1 MNTKKFLYLFSLLLI
16 IIGVALEPSLS
27 LFSNMTNLIIGKDG
41 LITDYFIKGSQGA
54 AFLNA
59 GLIGLVSTKLLSIAK
74 SEYNGIDFAAV
85 MLAIGF
91 ALFGK
96 NIFNIWTIIIGGI
109 LYSKINKVPYKNV
122 IPISLFA
129 TSLAPLTTEIL
140 FVFEGSLALRI
151 FLFLL
156 TGISTGYLIN
166 VVAPHVKVIHKGYNL
181 YNVGFAIG
189 LMGTVYVSL
198 LRSFGYEIASH
209 LVWDTNKNI
218 HLYILFAII
227 FILIG
232 IYGVFQDQGF
242 NNYLSLLK
250 TTGKGNDYFKEYN
263 IYTVLINIAG
273 LGLLTLLVTYFLD
286 IPMNGPIL
294 GGVITIIGFAAA
306 GKHPRNILP
315 IFIGVI
321 LGGFTKTW
329 NVTDPSV
336 ALTMMFLTGL
346 APISGSFGF
355 LAGIIFTYINSSVA
369 LNTGVLHGGL
379 NLYNTG
385 FSIGITCAV
394 LVPIFEYVLK
404 NKKI

>member
-1 MNTKKFLYLFSLLLI
+1 
-16 IIGVALEPSLS
+16 
-27 LFSNMTNLIIGKDG
+27 
-41 LITDYFIKGSQGA
+41 
-54 AFLNA
+54 
-59 GLIGLVSTKLLSIAK
+59 
-74 SEYNGIDFAAV
+74 
-85 MLAIGF
+85 
-91 ALFGK
+91 
-96 NIFNIWTIIIGGI
+96 
-109 LYSKINKVPYKNV
+109 
-122 IPISLFA
+122 
-129 TSLAPLTTEIL
+129 
-140 FVFEGSLALRI
+140 
-151 FLFLL
+151 
-156 TGISTGYLIN
+156 
-166 VVAPHVKVIHKGYNL
+166 
-181 YNVGFAIG
+181 
-189 LMGTVYVSL
+189 MGTVYVSL